1 MLNIM
6 FGRKLSSRAQNFG
19 KKVNKTANK
28 FGRKLS
34 NTVDKVDAGIER
46 GLNEAQDFS
55 GKVARTSDLVN
66 RRIQKSGSLISD
78 ISLGAGTA
86 IGSVVG
92 APQLGIIASGAIN
105 QGLRASDRA
114 NRRIKKGSM
123 KFDGEVDN
131 IRQKHNLERK

>member
-1 MLNIM
+1 M

-28 FGRKLS
+28 FARKVS
-34 NTVDKVDAGIER
+34 NTVDKVDSTIER

-55 GKVARTSDLVN
+55 GKVARTSDKIN
-66 RRIQKSGSLISD
+66 RRIQKSGGLISD
-78 ISLGAGTA
+78 IALSGGTVLGSA
-86 IGSVVG
+86 IGQ
-92 APQLGIIASGAIN
+92 PELGVLASGGIN
-105 QGLRASDRA
+105 SALRASDKA

-131 IRQKHNLERK
+131 IRMKHNLERK

>member
-1 MLNIM
+1 M

-19 KKVNKTANK
+19 KKINKAANK

-46 GLNEAQDFS
+46 GLNEAQNIS
-55 GKVARTSDLVN
+55 GKVARTSDRVN
-66 RRIQKSGSLISD
+66 RRLQKSGGLISD

-86 IGSVVG
+86 VGSLVG
-92 APQLGIIASGAIN
+92 APQLGIIASGAIDK
-105 QGLRASDRA
+105 GLLASDRA

-123 KFDGEVDN
+123 QFDGEIDN

>member
-1 MLNIM
+1 MRIIM

-19 KKVNKTANK
+19 KKLNKTAQR
-28 FGRKLS
+28 FGRKIS

-78 ISLGAGTA
+78 IALGGGTVIGSA
-86 IGSVVG
+86 IGQ
-92 APQLGIIASGAIN
+92 PELGVLASGAIN

-123 KFDGEVDN
+123 RFDGEVDN
-131 IRQKHNLERK
+131 IRMKHNLERK